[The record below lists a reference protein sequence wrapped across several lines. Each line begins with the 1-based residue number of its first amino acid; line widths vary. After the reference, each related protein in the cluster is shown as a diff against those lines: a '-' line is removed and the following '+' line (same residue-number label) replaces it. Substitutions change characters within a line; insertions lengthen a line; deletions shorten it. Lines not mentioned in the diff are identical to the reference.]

1 MSIQYALM
9 DKQIV
14 KHNAAIKAAY
24 RLTLDEQRLMML
36 CITKVRRDA
45 KNPRRFTIRHD
56 EYCEEFK
63 TSYAYRNMRDA
74 AMRLQQRIIKVGE
87 TVIDGKKYDGGA
99 ISVLSRHMWQENEGE
114 IMLDFSEFFMPFLE
128 SLSRDFTR
136 FGLKDIARMKSIYSI
151 RIYELLKMA
160 SEQQKKN
167 SEPVFN
173 IEISELRRMFEL
185 EGKYSRHEAFRRKV
199 IDVAVA
205 EINEYSPLLIE
216 YEQIKK
222 GRRIHALKFN
232 ISRKKESYSLQ
243 PTKNKKEV
251 QKAMTE
257 LKEALKMG
265 LDVRLLGKD
274 VREVNGAVV
283 SFKCGTSMNLY
294 NALIEADCVFEVG

>member
-1 MSIQYALM
+1 MGM
-9 DKQIV
+9 GKQIV

-36 CITKVRRDA
+36 CITKVRRDS

-74 AMRLQQRIIKVGE
+74 AMRLQQRIIKIGE
-87 TVIDGKKYDGGA
+87 AVIDGKKYDGGA
-99 ISVLSRHMWQENEGE
+99 INVLSRQMWQENEGE

-128 SLSRDFTR
+128 ALSKDFTR
-136 FGLKDIARMKSIYSI
+136 FGLKDITSMKSIYSI
-151 RIYELLKMA
+151 RIYELVKM
-160 SEQQKKN
+160 SYEQQKTNK
-167 SEPVFN
+167 SQASLTL
-173 IEISELRRMFEL
+173 EINEMRRMFEL
-185 EGKYSRHEAFRRKV
+185 ENKYKAIKDFKKRV
-199 IDVAVA
+199 VDVAVA

-216 YEQIKK
+216 YKQIKK

-257 LKEALKMG
+257 LKEALGMG

-274 VREVNGAVV
+274 VREINGAVV
-283 SFKCGTSMNLY
+283 SFKNNTSMNLY
-294 NALIEADCVFEVG
+294 SALVDSDCVFEVG